1 MNQFDI
7 TDKIAT
13 AFGAGLLLLGI
24 VGLGLVELVAGKPY
38 SPVPLTNEAGEV
50 IATPAIDPTLRTGLV
65 LLGLLVLFVWGLYRA
80 ATPDTGVDRT
90 RTEVTAD

>member
-13 AFGAGLLLLGI
+13 AFGAGLVLLGI
-24 VGLGLVELVAGKPY
+24 VGLGLVELLAGKPY

-65 LLGLLVLFVWGLYRA
+65 LLGLVVLFVWGLYRA
-80 ATPDTGVDRT
+80 ATPDAGADRT
-90 RTEVTAD
+90 PTEVTAD